1 MIVARYLDSGGKFV
15 IFRKPNPARNRP
27 PSKKKCK
34 SNCNC
39 ANCKQEKESQEYEKR
54 YRDASME
61 RRQRKSPRKSPKKS
75 PRKSPRKSH

>member
-39 ANCKQEKESQEYEKR
+39 ANCKQEKE
-54 YRDASME
+54 RD
-61 RRQRKSPRKSPKKS
+61 RKSVV
-75 PRKSPRKSH
+75 